1 MTPAL
6 PATTTAI
13 WTRLMRASTRIQDA
27 VETALKAEGLPP
39 LSWYDALWEIEKA
52 ATGIRPLALQDR
64 LLLPQYGLS
73 RLVDRMVKAG
83 LVERLACDSDGR
95 GQVLLLTDAGRAV
108 RAKMWPIYASVLQ
121 AEIGALPQDV
131 AAALVQGLGLLAGSD
146 LTPEQG

>member
-13 WTRLMRASTRIQDA
+13 WTRLMRASTRIQGA
-27 VETALKAEGLPP
+27 VEAALKAEGLPP

-83 LVERLACDSDGR
+83 MVERLACDSDGR
-95 GQVLLLTDAGRAV
+95 GQVLLLTDDGRAV
-108 RAKMWPIYASVLQ
+108 RAKMWPIYADVLQ
-121 AEIGALPQDV
+121 SEIGALPQDV
-131 AAALVQGLGLLAGSD
+131 AAALVQSLGLLAGSD
-146 LTPEQG
+146 RTPE